1 MRRREFIT
9 LIGGVVGAWSITTQA
24 QQSMPVMTRRAQ
36 VREASRARI
45 AYQWGDLALTA
56 Q

>member
-1 MRRREFIT
+1 MYGPARCT
-9 LIGGVVGAWSITTQA
+9 HQGGQGAE
-24 QQSMPVMTRRAQ
+24 MGGFNPVQNVRAQ